1 MDKIRV
7 LVADDSLF
15 MQATYKKILETDD
28 GLAIVATASDGP
40 EAVRKAQNTV
50 PDVAVL
56 DIKMP
61 DISGIEAAGQIL
73 ASCPGTGI
81 VIVSSYED
89 TQYFV
94 ELLKFGSKGKA
105 YILKASINDIDLL
118 ISTVRGVA
126 RGETILDPYF
136 TEGIPGAAIESMV
149 SDQEEAPDQLPST

>member
-15 MQATYKKILETDD
+15 MQATYRKILETDT
-28 GLAIVATASDGP
+28 GLTIVATASDGP
-40 EAVRKAQNTV
+40 EAVRMAQDTV

-61 DISGIEAAGQIL
+61 DINGIEAAGQIL
-73 ASCPGTGI
+73 ASCPDTGI

-94 ELLKFGSKGKA
+94 ELLKYGSKGKA

-118 ISTVRGVA
+118 IRTVRGVA

-136 TEGIPGAAIESMV
+136 TKSIQDAAIEGMV
-149 SDQEEAPDQLPST
+149 MEQEEPEDQ

>member
-7 LVADDSLF
+7 LVADDSVL
-15 MQATYKKILETDD
+15 MQATYRKILETDI
-28 GLAIVATASDGP
+28 GLTIVATASDGH
-40 EAVRKAQNTV
+40 EAVRKAQDTV

-73 ASCPGTGI
+73 ASCPDTGI
-81 VIVSSYED
+81 VIVSAYED

-94 ELLKFGSKGKA
+94 ELLKYGSKGKA

-118 ISTVRGVA
+118 IRTVRGVA

-136 TEGIPGAAIESMV
+136 TEGIQDAAIESMV
-149 SDQEEAPDQLPST
+149 MEQEEPEDQ